1 MKIEELPQSSV
12 VSIVEANDLY
22 VTVKFNVS
30 RKMIQHRDFSRSL
43 NVLKKKLNYPWM
55 NVSQNARFGN
65 TKLNVSAL
73 KTFIESVES
82 IPVEAK

>member
-1 MKIEELPQSSV
+1 MKIEDLPPSSV
-12 VSIVEANDLY
+12 VSIVETNDLY

-82 IPVEAK
+82 IRVDAK